1 MVQRR
6 GVLRVEAPDLVEV
19 ELRYAAALLGH
30 LSGGN
35 GLSLLASCLCLCHN
49 SDVLMA
55 RLCFRLC
62 LDWLVVVQQVGFGSP
77 VVAACAVERLA
88 VKQTCRQLA
97 HLFVN

>member
-6 GVLRVEAPDLVEV
+6 GVPRVEAPDLVEV
-19 ELRYAAALLGH
+19 ELRDAAALLGH

-35 GLSLLASCLCLCHN
+35 GLSLLTNCLCLCHN

-62 LDWLVVVQQVGFGSP
+62 LHWLFVVQQVSFGSP
-77 VVAACAVERLA
+77 VVAARAVEGLA
-88 VKQTCRQLA
+88 VEQTCRQLA